1 MKLLRRL
8 GYWINRRK
16 IQSELEEEI
25 ESHRAMKR
33 EALEKDGLAPEQSYT
48 AANRSMG
55 NVTMAIEDARH
66 VWIWPSLDHFTQDV
80 RYSLRLFRKNP
91 VFTFIA
97 VLSLALGIGANS
109 MVFTMVNTVLFKPLP
124 VEHPDRLVW
133 AYAT

>member
-33 EALEKDGLAPEQSYT
+33 EALEKDGLAAEQSYT

-66 VWIWPSLDHFTQDV
+66 VWIWPSLDHF
-80 RYSLRLFRKNP
+80 
-91 VFTFIA
+91 
-97 VLSLALGIGANS
+97 
-109 MVFTMVNTVLFKPLP
+109 
-124 VEHPDRLVW
+124 
-133 AYAT
+133 